1 MAEPNLNQN
10 SSTERKG
17 RWSTTVVLLVLVN
30 LVGAVA
36 LLVPALWLG
45 ISVEALSGWSGRGHS
60 ELDEAIRG
68 EQAAKVLISALF
80 FGVVA
85 LVFAGIDVA
94 VLAVR
99 RQLRLGRAWLLALLI
114 LFVPPACIFFM
125 GWANPG
131 MA

>member
-1 MAEPNLNQN
+1 MAELNLDQN
-10 SSTERKG
+10 SRTERKR
-17 RWSTTVVLLVLVN
+17 RWGTTVVLLVLVN

-45 ISVEALSGWSGRGHS
+45 IAVESLSGWSGRGHS

-68 EQAAKVLISALF
+68 EQATKMLLSAFF

-85 LVFAGIDVA
+85 LVFAGLDVG

-99 RQLRLGRAWLLALLI
+99 RQLRLGRAWLLALVI
-114 LFVPPACIFFM
+114 LFIPPACIFYM